1 MLLFCRVQN
10 TGETDMIINL
20 ERSPD
25 YSLYYIGGI
34 VVEYLKKHGQTPV
47 EQLYVEVKANIGEK
61 MHIDFLYYALDW
73 LYLLSL
79 IETDKNKVIL
89 CV

>member
-1 MLLFCRVQN
+1 
-10 TGETDMIINL
+10 MIINL

-34 VVEYLKKHGQTPV
+34 VVEYLKKHGKSQI
-47 EQLYVEVKANIGEK
+47 EQLYIEVKSHISENV
-61 MHIDFLYYALDW
+61 HIDFLYYALDW

-79 IETDKNKVIL
+79 IEIDKNKVML